1 MPSAAGEPDEM
12 LEGIYQDLKPTLS
25 DREERAFRPWHKP
38 RKHYIRIHQ
47 WCVEVRRLIKLNGY
61 QAGDVVRYLGFP
73 GEDFLDV
80 RTLQGVCEPEKI
92 CVRYLGFD
100 STSVFAGAEFQF
112 NLARHEVSQLGFINE
127 HSFVLRTR
135 IETLANKNSLAYQR
149 AAEYH
154 DFDIINIDLCN
165 SLAAP
170 AGDPHPPYFEAIKM
184 LCDLQIAGRTRPWL
198 LFLATR
204 AIRDQF
210 DHATKWKLFDCV
222 LRNIG
227 ESPQFAERL
236 QQAFALND
244 GAIRN
249 ELSEAEHLAH
259 SALVSLFGVSIG
271 KWLLRMLSAA
281 VPKIK
286 VTLLKSYSYR
296 VAIEEPDMLSMAFR
310 FEPITVSAVDTS
322 GLTKMQS
329 PSPAATPEWQ
339 LAVDLI
345 AAVSDIEDIDQR
357 LLDDPALHEKMI
369 HKCGDLL
376 RTVHYDKEHYKSW
389 AAEASWKP
397 KPQTSTSHI
406 PESPA
411 N

>member
-1 MPSAAGEPDEM
+1 MPSEAGAQDEM

-25 DREERAFRPWHKP
+25 NREERDFLPWHKP
-38 RKHYIRIHQ
+38 RKHYIRIYQ
-47 WCVEVRRLIKLNGY
+47 WCAEVRRLIRLNGY
-61 QAGDVVRYLGFP
+61 QAGDIIRYLGFP

-80 RTLQGVCEPEKI
+80 RTLQGVCGREKI
-92 CVRYLGFD
+92 WVRYLGFD
-100 STSVFAGAEFQF
+100 STSSFAGAEFQF
-112 NLARHEVSQLGFINE
+112 NLARHEVFELGFINE
-127 HSFVLRTR
+127 HSRVLKTQ

-154 DFDIINIDLCN
+154 DFDIINIDLCD

-170 AGDPHPPYFEAIKM
+170 AEDPHPPYFEAIKA

-210 DHATKWKLFDCV
+210 DLATKRKLFDCV
-222 LRNIG
+222 LRNIQ

-236 QQAFALND
+236 QSAFALND
-244 GAIRN
+244 GAIRG
-249 ELSEAEHLAH
+249 ELSEVEQLAH
-259 SALVSLFGVSIG
+259 STLVSLFGISIG
-271 KWLLRMLSAA
+271 KWLLQMLFAA

-296 VAIEEPDMLSMAFR
+296 VAIEEPDMLSLAFR
-310 FEPITVSAVDTS
+310 FEPITVPALDTS
-322 GLTKMQS
+322 GLTARQTA
-329 PSPAATPEWQ
+329 SPATTPEWE
-339 LAVDLI
+339 LAVGLI

-357 LLDDPALHEKMI
+357 LLNEPTLHEKMI
-369 HKCGDLL
+369 DKCGDVLQA
-376 RTVHYDKEHYKSW
+376 VHYDKERYKNW

-397 KPQTSTSHI
+397 KS
-406 PESPA
+406 
-411 N
+411 